1 MSDQPVTIQIVIHPP
16 NKLNLRRVDVWAAPA
31 GEMPVALSG
40 HFADRHKLVD
50 QAYGQVV
57 RREPQ
62 ALKGAAAKAQLPAEE
77 PEETPE
83 ETPAEAPA
91 ETPAAADQIGP
102 VATPAQET
110 PAETLPAI
118 AGDTEEPSGEGDDD
132 E

>member
-1 MSDQPVTIQIVIHPP
+1 MSNQPVTIQIVIHPP

-62 ALKGAAAKAQLPAEE
+62 ALKGAAAKDQVR
-77 PEETPE
+77 
-83 ETPAEAPA
+83 AEADADAAPEAETAEAPSAPPADQIGPA
-91 ETPAAADQIGP
+91 ETPALESADP
-102 VATPAQET
+102 
-110 PAETLPAI
+110 LPAI
-118 AGDTEEPSGEGDDD
+118 AGDETEGDDD
-132 E
+132 D

>member
-1 MSDQPVTIQIVIHPP
+1 MSSVDQPVTIQIVIHPP

-62 ALKGAAAKAQLPAEE
+62 ALKGAAAKDQVRA
-77 PEETPE
+77 E
-83 ETPAEAPA
+83 ETPAET
-91 ETPAAADQIGP
+91 ETPAEAAPATDQIGP
-102 VATPAQET
+102 VET
-110 PAETLPAI
+110 PAPETSAEALPVI
-118 AGDTEEPSGEGDDD
+118 AGDETGTEGDDD